1 MKKNTIIKDRSV
13 RKSLTVIL
21 MLEILSLLLTFTN
34 YPTVSMAAGEDLTY
48 PYTQIFT
55 ISAYYSPLEGQE
67 HYVTGTYEG
76 DIRLNGNGT
85 NGADGTPVYP
95 GMVAAPSIYEF
106 GTKMYIPGIG
116 IVAVHDRGGAIVS
129 GDEEFG
135 TYDRLDIWMGYG
147 DTGLE
152 RALNW
157 GMRDVEVTIY
167 GIDDT
172 LEEEIYL
179 EGYSDAEKF
188 VKTIVITPELFSE
201 DLWYGDNNDDIKRL
215 QEYLAIL
222 DYYNSK
228 ITGYYDDATMEA
240 VFNFQVDNGILDDWN
255 DLGAGHF
262 GINTRFAMDKAM
274 EGVDIESELTEVNLL
289 NEGLALMQTYPD
301 LYEEINYFTDYME
314 RGDSGA
320 DVYALQTELN
330 NLGYFMLEPTGY
342 YGEMTEHAVFKL
354 QQRWELVETMD
365 DPGAGVLGP
374 NTRSM
379 LNEII
384 GSRVDTKSYMALKRE
399 EDNTQYM
406 VQSTQ

>member
-13 RKSLTVIL
+13 RKSFIAIL
-21 MLEILSLLLTFTN
+21 ILEIIALVTFTN
-34 YPTVSMAAGEDLTY
+34 YETVSKAAGEGLTY
-48 PYTQIFT
+48 PYTQVFT
-55 ISAYYSPLEGQE
+55 ISAYYSPLPGQE
-67 HYVTGTYEG
+67 HYATGTYEG

-95 GMVAAPSIYEF
+95 GMVAAPKIYDF

-129 GDEEFG
+129 GDSEYG

-147 DTGLE
+147 DVGLE

-157 GMRDVEVTIY
+157 GMRDVEITIY
-167 GIDDT
+167 GVDDSIQ
-172 LEEEIYL
+172 EEIYL

-188 VKTIVITPELFSE
+188 VKTVVIAPDLFSD
-201 DLWYGDNNDDIKRL
+201 DLWYGDNNEDIKRL

-222 DYYNSK
+222 GYYNSK

-240 VFNFQVDNGILDDWN
+240 VFNFQVDKGIIDEWE

-262 GINTRFAMDKAM
+262 GINTRFAMDSAM
-274 EGVDIESELTEVNLL
+274 ENVDVDAEMEKVELL
-289 NEGLALMQTYPD
+289 NKGLALMQTYPD
-301 LYEEINYFTDYME
+301 LYEEINYFTDYIQK
-314 RGDSGA
+314 GDSGS
-320 DVYALQTELN
+320 DVYALQTELQ
-330 NLGYFMLEPTGY
+330 NLGYLMIEPTGY

-354 QQRWELVETMD
+354 QQRWGLVETID

-379 LNEII
+379 LNEVV
-384 GSRVDTKSYMALKRE
+384 GSRIDTKSYMALNRS
-399 EDNTQYM
+399 N
-406 VQSTQ
+406 